1 MFKIA
6 ITGPESTGKSTLSE
20 KLAHHYNTNF
30 VPEYSRSYLE
40 NFVGQYTEN
49 DVVEIAKG
57 QYNLILEEEKKSS
70 KILIADTEIVVCK
83 IWVEYVF
90 KHSNKVI
97 DEILKQQNFD
107 LYLLCDIDL
116 PWVYDP
122 LRENPNIEERKELFE
137 IYKNTLEQ
145 MKVPFEIVSESL
157 SNAVTPLHPTTASAY
172 DIFLKIKDEYGMW
185 VCPNGGSMKDTIF
198 RVGHIGCLHKED
210 YDKLIETFIDLRER
224 KLI

>member
-57 QYNLILEEEKKSS
+57 QHNLIIEEEKKSS

-90 KHSNKVI
+90 KHSNTTI
-97 DEILKQQNFD
+97 DNLLKKQDFD

-122 LRENPNIEERKELFE
+122 LRENPDIDERKELFE
-137 IYKNTLEQ
+137 IYRNTLEQ
-145 MKVPFEIVSESL
+145 MKVPFEIVSGDNDERVN
-157 SNAVTPLHPTTASAY
+157 NA
-172 DIFLKIKDEYGMW
+172 IK
-185 VCPNGGSMKDTIF
+185 V
-198 RVGHIGCLHKED
+198 
-210 YDKLIETFIDLRER
+210 IEKYRHE
-224 KLI
+224 

>member
-6 ITGPESTGKSTLSE
+6 ITGPESTGKSTLAE
-20 KLAHHYNTNF
+20 KLAHHYNF
-30 VPEYSRSYLE
+30 RSIPEYSRTYLE
-40 NFVGQYTEN
+40 NFAGQYTED

-57 QYNLILEEEKKSS
+57 QYNLILEEEKKLSVKTQQATS
-70 KILIADTEIVVCK
+70 ILIADTEIVVCK

-122 LRENPNIEERKELFE
+122 LRENPNIEEREELFE
-137 IYKNTLEQ
+137 IYKSTLEQ
-145 MKVPFEIVSESL
+145 MKVPFEIVSGDDEVRVN
-157 SNAVTPLHPTTASAY
+157 NA
-172 DIFLKIKDEYGMW
+172 IK
-185 VCPNGGSMKDTIF
+185 V
-198 RVGHIGCLHKED
+198 
-210 YDKLIETFIDLRER
+210 IEKYRHE
-224 KLI
+224 

>member
-57 QYNLILEEEKKSS
+57 QHNLILEEEKKSS

-97 DEILKQQNFD
+97 DEILKQQDFD

-122 LRENPNIEERKELFE
+122 LRENPDIDERKELFE

-145 MKVPFEIVSESL
+145 MKVPFEIVSGDNDERVN
-157 SNAVTPLHPTTASAY
+157 NA
-172 DIFLKIKDEYGMW
+172 IK
-185 VCPNGGSMKDTIF
+185 V
-198 RVGHIGCLHKED
+198 
-210 YDKLIETFIDLRER
+210 IEKYRHE
-224 KLI
+224 

>member
-6 ITGPESTGKSTLSE
+6 ITGPESTGKSTLAE
-20 KLAHHYNTNF
+20 KLAHHYKTDF
-30 VPEYSRSYLE
+30 IPEYSRTYLE
-40 NFVGQYTEN
+40 NFAGQYTED

-57 QYNLILEEEKKSS
+57 QYNLILEEEKKPS

-137 IYKNTLEQ
+137 IYRNTLEQ
-145 MKVPFEIVSESL
+145 MKVPFEIVSGDDEVRVN
-157 SNAVTPLHPTTASAY
+157 NA
-172 DIFLKIKDEYGMW
+172 IKI
-185 VCPNGGSMKDTIF
+185 
-198 RVGHIGCLHKED
+198 
-210 YDKLIETFIDLRER
+210 IEKYYHE
-224 KLI
+224 

>member
-1 MFKIA
+1 MFKVA
-6 ITGPESTGKSTLSE
+6 ITGPESTGKSTLAE
-20 KLAHHYNTNF
+20 KLAHHYKTDF

-57 QYNLILEEEKKSS
+57 QHNLILEEEKKSS

-90 KHSNKVI
+90 KHSNTTI
-97 DEILKQQNFD
+97 DNLLRKQDFD

-122 LRENPNIEERKELFE
+122 LRENPDIDERKELFE
-137 IYKNTLEQ
+137 IYRNTLEQ
-145 MKVPFEIVSESL
+145 MKVPFEIVSGDDEVRVN
-157 SNAVTPLHPTTASAY
+157 NA
-172 DIFLKIKDEYGMW
+172 IK
-185 VCPNGGSMKDTIF
+185 V
-198 RVGHIGCLHKED
+198 
-210 YDKLIETFIDLRER
+210 IEKYRHE
-224 KLI
+224 

>member
-145 MKVPFEIVSESL
+145 MKVPFEIVSGDDEVRVN
-157 SNAVTPLHPTTASAY
+157 NA
-172 DIFLKIKDEYGMW
+172 IKI
-185 VCPNGGSMKDTIF
+185 
-198 RVGHIGCLHKED
+198 
-210 YDKLIETFIDLRER
+210 IEKYYHE
-224 KLI
+224 

>member
-57 QYNLILEEEKKSS
+57 QHNLILEEEKKSS

-90 KHSNKVI
+90 KHSNTTI
-97 DEILKQQNFD
+97 DNLLKKQDFD

-122 LRENPNIEERKELFE
+122 LRENPDIDERKELFE
-137 IYKNTLEQ
+137 IYRNTLEQ
-145 MKVPFEIVSESL
+145 MKVPFEIVSGDNDERVN
-157 SNAVTPLHPTTASAY
+157 NA
-172 DIFLKIKDEYGMW
+172 IK
-185 VCPNGGSMKDTIF
+185 V
-198 RVGHIGCLHKED
+198 
-210 YDKLIETFIDLRER
+210 IEKHRHE
-224 KLI
+224 

>member
-20 KLAHHYNTNF
+20 KLAHHYKTDF

-57 QYNLILEEEKKSS
+57 QHNLILEEEKKSS

-97 DEILKQQNFD
+97 DEILKQQDFD

-122 LRENPNIEERKELFE
+122 LRENPDIDERKELFE
-137 IYKNTLEQ
+137 IYRNTLEQ
-145 MKVPFEIVSESL
+145 MKVPFEIVSGDNEVRVN
-157 SNAVTPLHPTTASAY
+157 NA
-172 DIFLKIKDEYGMW
+172 IK
-185 VCPNGGSMKDTIF
+185 V
-198 RVGHIGCLHKED
+198 
-210 YDKLIETFIDLRER
+210 IEKYRHE
-224 KLI
+224 

>member
-6 ITGPESTGKSTLSE
+6 ITGPESTGKSTLAE
-20 KLAHHYNTNF
+20 KLAHHYKTDF
-30 VPEYSRSYLE
+30 IPEYSRTYLE
-40 NFVGQYTEN
+40 NFTGQYTED

-57 QYNLILEEEKKSS
+57 QYNLILEEEKKLSVKTQQATS
-70 KILIADTEIVVCK
+70 ILIADTEIVVCK

-137 IYKNTLEQ
+137 IYKNTLEH
-145 MKVPFEIVSESL
+145 MKVPFEIVSGDDEVRVN
-157 SNAVTPLHPTTASAY
+157 NA
-172 DIFLKIKDEYGMW
+172 IKI
-185 VCPNGGSMKDTIF
+185 
-198 RVGHIGCLHKED
+198 
-210 YDKLIETFIDLRER
+210 IEKYYHE
-224 KLI
+224 